1 MTAKK
6 QLGDLLVG
14 AGIISKVTLERA
26 LIRQRKERKK
36 LGLILEEMGVITGE
50 EIAEALGQ
58 QFGFKTAKGL
68 CNYGYPRDLLDLVP
82 ADIAV
87 TKLVFPLKRNDKMLA
102 VAITDPFDTDTLNF
116 LATRSGLRVMP
127 VLTTRNEIL
136 AAIKKNYLD
145 AKASGVERE
154 KVLLVEESPAIA
166 AVIHATLTREGY
178 HVFMMT
184 DGLDA
189 FKCALAEHPDL
200 ILSDLAVSRLDGY
213 GLLEKIRSNQAT
225 AHIPVILM
233 TTKATPEEEQKALDA
248 GFFDFV
254 AKPVQPPRII
264 ARTRRAIDLSK
275 KLNEAQFAF

>member
-1 MTAKK
+1 MTIKK
-6 QLGDLLVG
+6 QLGDLLVE
-14 AGIISKVTLERA
+14 AGIISRVTLERA
-26 LIRQRKERKK
+26 LVRQKKERKK

-87 TKLVFPLKRNDKMLA
+87 SRLVFPLKRNDTMLA
-102 VAITDPFDTDTLNF
+102 VAITDPFDTDTLHF

-136 AAIKKNYLD
+136 AAIEKNYLD
-145 AKASGVERE
+145 AQAAEIERE
-154 KVLLVEESPAIA
+154 KILLVEDNPAIA

-178 HVFMMT
+178 HVFMVD
-184 DGLDA
+184 DGIDA
-189 FKCALAEHPDL
+189 FKCALAERPDL

-213 GLLEKIRSNQAT
+213 ALLEKVRTNEAT
-225 AHIPVILM
+225 AHIPVVLL
-233 TTKATPEEEQKALDA
+233 TTKATPEEEQKALEA

-275 KLNEAQFAF
+275 KLNDPHFAF

>member
-1 MTAKK
+1 MAAKK

-26 LIRQRKERKK
+26 LVRQKKERKK
-36 LGLILEEMGVITGE
+36 LGLVLEEMGVITEE

-58 QFGFKTAKGL
+58 QFGFKTASGL
-68 CNYGYPRDLLDLVP
+68 CNYNYPRDLLDLVP

-87 TKLVFPLKRNDKMLA
+87 SKLVFPLKRNDMMLA
-102 VAITDPFDTDTLNF
+102 VAITDPFDTGTLHF
-116 LATRSGLRVMP
+116 LGTRSGLRVMP

-136 AAIKKNYLD
+136 AAIRKNYLD
-145 AKASGVERE
+145 ARPQEIERE
-154 KVLLVEESPAIA
+154 KVLLVEESPTIA

-178 HVFMMT
+178 HVFRVT

-200 ILSDLAVSRLDGY
+200 ILSDLAMPRLDGY
-213 GLLEKIRSNQAT
+213 GLVEKIRSHQAT
-225 AHIPVILM
+225 AHIPVILL
-233 TTKATPEEEQKALDA
+233 TTKATPEEEQKALEA

-264 ARTRRAIDLSK
+264 ARVRRAIDLSK
-275 KLNEAQFAF
+275 KLNDPRFTF